1 MPDYPIPPG
10 NPPLLAGPQFPF
22 SRALSSG
29 PLGDLLAGV
38 AGAPGDFQN
47 LITPRPVSGLPSAG
61 SLAPAQL
68 PTMGMINRAQDQQ
81 NATPAP
87 LNFQSLYARLP
98 EMAMLLRGAPTPA
111 NLPPWL
117 KDQSWLTNVI
127 GAPGAPPQWAQNIFG
142 PGPNSIPG
150 PQQSVQQAAPTQPQ
164 ANPQQGWNLE
174 KMFFDLIG
182 GAKPAYGA
190 ADDGLPEVD
199 RNASRGP
206 SGPHPQAR

>member
-22 SRALSSG
+22 SRALTSG
-29 PLGDLLAGV
+29 PIGELLAGL

-47 LITPRPVSGLPSAG
+47 LMQPRPISGIPSAG

-68 PTMGMINRAQDQQ
+68 PTMEMISRAQEQQ
-81 NATPAP
+81 NAR
-87 LNFQSLYARLP
+87 SV
-98 EMAMLLRGAPTPA
+98 APTYQGMYSIMPDLLA
-111 NLPPWL
+111 GLAGQQMMNHAPP
-117 KDQSWLTNVI
+117 WLTNVL
-127 GAPGAPPQWAQNIFG
+127 GAP
-142 PGPNSIPG
+142 S
-150 PQQSVQQAAPTQPQ
+150 QQTPASSPAS
-164 ANPQQGWNLE
+164 NPQQGWNLE

-190 ADDGLPEVD
+190 VDDGLPEVD